1 MEGLSL
7 LMLEAKVSVD
17 GNLFFQPWKL
27 IFPST
32 ETLLSNVGNLPFQP
46 REFFWKPYTTGSLVG
61 RSGVLSN
68 ESKKGD
74 HVVVASLSLLLE
86 YFSGDNVDVFGGS
99 VAIVRR
105 DVLDLING
113 LDAFE
118 DFSKYSVFGV

>member
-17 GNLFFQPWKL
+17 GNLSFQPWKL

-68 ESKKGD
+68 EVKKATMWGSPLY
-74 HVVVASLSLLLE
+74 H
-86 YFSGDNVDVFGGS
+86 YFWSILVE
-99 VAIVRR
+99 IM
-105 DVLDLING
+105 
-113 LDAFE
+113 
-118 DFSKYSVFGV
+118 